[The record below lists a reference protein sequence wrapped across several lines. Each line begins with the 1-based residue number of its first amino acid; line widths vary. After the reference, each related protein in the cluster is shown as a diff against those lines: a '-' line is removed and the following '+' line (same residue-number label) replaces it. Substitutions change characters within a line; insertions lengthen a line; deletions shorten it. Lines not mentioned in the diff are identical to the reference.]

1 MTEELNNNY
10 CVIMAGGIGSRF
22 WPRSNKKLPKQFLDI
37 LGTGHTLLQTTYERF
52 VRFIPKDHIFVV
64 TNADY
69 RDLVME
75 QLPGITAANVLCEP
89 TYRNTA
95 PAVTWAACHLRALN
109 PDACMVVTPTDQC
122 ILDEERFAEA
132 IGRGLDYV
140 AHADRLLT
148 VGIHADR
155 PDTNFGYIQVDERL
169 ARDIYRVKSFTEK
182 PEMEFAHFFVES
194 GEFYWNSGLFLWN
207 ANVFLRTMLRIVPD
221 PDLVPEVAELIDG
234 KLPAEAFLANE
245 QPYVN
250 RFYAT
255 LPNMSLE
262 YGVLERSECVDVLI
276 GDFGWRDI
284 GSWSTLY
291 EMVPKDHEQNV
302 VLDTR
307 ALLYDCR
314 DNLVS
319 VPDGHV
325 VVLKDL
331 EGYMVVEEHGVLIIC
346 RRDDAAAIRQFRNDV
361 QVKMG
366 EEYL

>member
-37 LGTGHTLLQTTYERF
+37 LGTGRTLLQTTYERF

-182 PEMEFAHFFVES
+182 PEM
-194 GEFYWNSGLFLWN
+194 
-207 ANVFLRTMLRIVPD
+207 
-221 PDLVPEVAELIDG
+221 
-234 KLPAEAFLANE
+234 
-245 QPYVN
+245 
-250 RFYAT
+250 
-255 LPNMSLE
+255 
-262 YGVLERSECVDVLI
+262 
-276 GDFGWRDI
+276 
-284 GSWSTLY
+284 
-291 EMVPKDHEQNV
+291 
-302 VLDTR
+302 
-307 ALLYDCR
+307 
-314 DNLVS
+314 
-319 VPDGHV
+319 
-325 VVLKDL
+325 
-331 EGYMVVEEHGVLIIC
+331 
-346 RRDDAAAIRQFRNDV
+346 
-361 QVKMG
+361 
-366 EEYL
+366 